1 MSVSI
6 DQLEDLVERSDKL
19 ITGLK
24 KKIFT
29 PTGAKQFN
37 KLFKISE
44 AARLIDRHP
53 QTIREAEK
61 QGHIKVERAEGT
73 NARDF
78 TLEQLN
84 AARKHFGSEPRLGRD
99 EEAAVLAV
107 QNFKGGVGKSTISVH
122 LAQWLAIQGYRVLL
136 IDLDSQASS
145 TSLFGY
151 TPDIDI
157 DPDDT
162 LLPFFEG
169 QQRTMHYAIR
179 DTQIE
184 NLSLIPA
191 NLSLYSAEYLVASKH
206 TSSPIYSHLPRGIQ
220 DLKKDYEVIIL
231 DPPPALG
238 MLSINALVAATS
250 LLVPMP
256 PRMLDFT
263 SSLQFFS
270 MLHET
275 LESIEED
282 LGQAIEYDF
291 VKIVASKK
299 KQRLGDEKYARA
311 EDDILEIAR
320 DMAFG
325 DEYMLKN
332 VIYESSAIDNAAN
345 KFKSLYEVDGKDA
358 RTKSFRSALKS
369 MDLVCEEVQQE
380 LIKLWPSMQG
390 KLKQTEAELA

>member
-1 MSVSI
+1 MTVSI
-6 DQLEDLVERSDKL
+6 DQLEDLVDRSDRL

-29 PTGAKQFN
+29 PTGKKQFN

-61 QGHIKVERAEGT
+61 QGHISSARTEG
-73 NARDF
+73 NSARDF

-84 AARKHFGSEPRLGRD
+84 AARKHFGTEPRLGRD

-157 DPDDT
+157 DPEDT

-191 NLSLYSAEYLVASKH
+191 NLSLYSAEYLVASQH
-206 TSSPIYSHLPRGIQ
+206 SSSPIYSHLPRGIQ

-250 LLVPMP
+250 LLIPMP

-275 LESIEED
+275 LESIEAD
-282 LGQAIEYDF
+282 LGQTIEYDF

-299 KQRLGDEKYARA
+299 KQRLGNDKYARA

-320 DMAFG
+320 EMAFG
-325 DEYMLKN
+325 DEYMLRN

-345 KFKSLYEVDGKDA
+345 NFMSLYEVVGAAA
-358 RTKSFRSALKS
+358 RSKSYRLAKQS
-369 MDLVCEEVQQE
+369 MDLVCEEVEQAFLE
-380 LIKLWPSMQG
+380 LWPSMQDRVRDIAS
-390 KLKQTEAELA
+390 EAE